1 MESSAWSRP
10 SVRHG
15 GDIPTAAV
23 VLTPSVPCSVHPNPR
38 AGQLPGLPLI
48 QRRQQP
54 GNIVFQLILIPW
66 GGGFIPARFG
76 DMLYDWLPRH
86 SKSSGPTTFRALQR
100 HQGAGLKGTRYSCL
114 LENMSRLVYPQPT
127 I

>member
-15 GDIPTAAV
+15 GDIPTAAI

-38 AGQLPGLPLI
+38 AGQLLGWGSSRPGLPLT

-54 GNIVFQLILIPW
+54 GN
-66 GGGFIPARFG
+66 
-76 DMLYDWLPRH
+76 
-86 SKSSGPTTFRALQR
+86 
-100 HQGAGLKGTRYSCL
+100 
-114 LENMSRLVYPQPT
+114 RLSFS
-127 I
+127 